1 MRVKQGS
8 TQQVR
13 ISSELCELV
22 AKSAHTNRRTFRAQ
36 LELLLET
43 GLGVAE
49 VATKE
54 TREEAPSHGE

>member
-22 AKSAHTNRRTFRAQ
+22 AKSAHLNRRTFRAE
-36 LELLLET
+36 LELLVET
-43 GLGVAE
+43 GLGREATP
-49 VATKE
+49 TKE
-54 TREEAPSHGE
+54 TREEVSRGE